1 MDNASYTIKGL
12 RPQWDSTRQAMVDAT
27 VGFIGLGRMGRGMA
41 ANLVKAGVPLVVF
54 DLDANAT
61 RPLETLGAQ
70 VASSI
75 ADVAGRVQ
83 VMFTSL
89 PGPAQVEEVT
99 LGTKGIL
106 ESMAPGLVLFELST
120 SSRSLN
126 CRIHE
131 AFGQRG
137 GAMLDAPVS
146 GGPAG
151 AASGD
156 LAVWVG
162 GDKAL
167 FERHVAL
174 LRTFADKPHYV
185 GPIGAGTVAKLAHN
199 MAGYMILE
207 TMAEIFSLGVKA
219 GVDPLDLWEALRLG
233 MVGKQSPLFMLTK
246 QFLPGEFETPAFAL
260 ELAHKDVM
268 LGTGLAKE
276 LGVPMR
282 LANMTLEEMT
292 EALGRGWGKQDSRA
306 YMKLQLER
314 AGVKVAVDPQRLQRV
329 LDGK

>member
-1 MDNASYTIKGL
+1 MAD
-12 RPQWDSTRQAMVDAT
+12 QT

-41 ANLVKAGVPLVVF
+41 ANLLKAGVPLVVF
-54 DLDANAT
+54 DLEAAAVA
-61 RPLETLGAQ
+61 RLVAQGAQ
-70 VASSI
+70 PATSVADLTRR
-75 ADVAGRVQ
+75 AQ
-83 VMFTSL
+83 VIFTSL
-89 PGPAQVEEVT
+89 PGPAQVEPVV
-99 LGTKGIL
+99 LGAQGIL
-106 ESMAPGLVLFELST
+106 ENLSPGQVLFELST

-131 AFGQRG
+131 AFAQRG

-162 GDKAL
+162 GDKAV
-167 FERHVAL
+167 FERHLGL
-174 LRTFADKPHYV
+174 LRGFADKPHYV

-207 TMAEIFSLGVKA
+207 TMAEVFSVGVKA
-219 GVDPLDLWEALRLG
+219 GVDPLDLWEAMRLG
-233 MVGKQSPLFMLTK
+233 MVGKQSPMFMLTK
-246 QFLPGEFETPAFAL
+246 QFLPGQYEEAAFAL
-260 ELAHKDVM
+260 KLAHKDVT
-268 LGTGLAKE
+268 LGTSMAKE

-282 LANMTLEEMT
+282 LANLTLEEMT
-292 EALGRGWGKQDSRA
+292 EALGRGWGEQDSRA

-314 AGVKVAVDPQRLQRV
+314 AGVSVAVDPQRLQRV
-329 LDGK
+329 LDKP